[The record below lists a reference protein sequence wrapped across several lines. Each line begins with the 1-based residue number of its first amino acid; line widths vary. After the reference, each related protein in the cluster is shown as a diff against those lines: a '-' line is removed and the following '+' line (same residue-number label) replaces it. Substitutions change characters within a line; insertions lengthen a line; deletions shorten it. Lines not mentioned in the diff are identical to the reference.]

1 MVCYYA
7 ATSLCRD
14 ARLLPMTDK
23 ALNVAHNPA
32 APQDERQDALRVA
45 QQDAMPSSVPD
56 MTEMVKYVQQIY
68 QEEEFAKALQKQNV
82 IPFPSKAAQDG
93 KKGMQSVWLDDT
105 RVQLMGEWYE
115 RPTNFSFD
123 MMRAMVDQTP
133 VLSAVIMTRQRQI
146 KRFCRVAEGGKGAG
160 FNIKL
165 KDPTLKMGTQEQQS
179 VKLLESFFTNC
190 GWEANPRQRMRLR
203 RDNFSGLMAK
213 LVRDS
218 LVMDSAAIETE
229 YKRDKARGLDGM
241 YAVDGATIRLCN
253 EVGYQGDDE
262 VFALQVVDGQIRAAY
277 TFDELIY
284 VPRNPRTD
292 VMVGGYGQSETELL
306 IRVVTGFLNALTYNN
321 SYFDK
326 NAIPKGLLHLSGD
339 YGQDDLAAFR
349 RYWNSMV
356 KGINNAWTLPVL
368 VSKNQES
375 KASFENFGI
384 EVNEM
389 MFSKWMTFLTAIICA
404 IYGIAP
410 DEINFESFPNGPSSL
425 SRSDTQEKLIN
436 SKDKGLR
443 PLLAHF
449 EDLFTDY
456 VVSEFGDK
464 YVFRWSGLDEED
476 QQQVWD
482 QEKTLL
488 TVNEARKLR
497 GWDDIKEDWGNAPLN
512 QTLMGAWMQ
521 GQQQNSEDYGDPSQA
536 GGFGGDQGGQGDDQ
550 QQEQDQQA
558 YEQAEGDDQQQDDQQ
573 MAKSFGLPIFKVEP

>member
-1 MVCYYA
+1 
-7 ATSLCRD
+7 
-14 ARLLPMTDK
+14 MTDN

-32 APQDERQDALRVA
+32 APSDERQDALRVA

-68 QEEEFAKALQKQNV
+68 QEEEFAKSLQKQNV

-165 KDPTLKMGTQEQQS
+165 SDPTAKMGSLEQQS
-179 VKLLESFFTNC
+179 TRMLESFFTNC
-190 GWEANPRQRMRLR
+190 GWESNPRQRMRLR

-229 YKRDKARGLDGM
+229 YKRDKARGLDGL

-262 VFALQVVDGQIRAAY
+262 VFALQVVEGQIRAAY

-292 VMVGGYGQSETELL
+292 VLVGGYGQSETELL

-410 DEINFESFPNGPSSL
+410 DEINFESFSNGPSSL
-425 SRSDTQEKLIN
+425 SGSDTEEKLIN

-449 EDLFTDY
+449 EDVFTDY

-536 GGFGGDQGGQGDDQ
+536 GGFGGDQGDQGSQGDDQ

-558 YEQAEGDDQQQDDQQ
+558 YEQAAGDDQQQDKQQ